1 MAMCGKDPETQVA
14 RVNAIDGQISRVLQI
29 AEQ

>member
-1 MAMCGKDPETQVA
+1 MCGKDPETQVA